1 MENRKFG
8 LEEIG
13 EKETGKKICKLA
25 NKNKIAIG
33 FNFNDILKSKNKGQ
47 LIGRMM
53 QNAKLCKKY
62 KLPKFE
68 EIDKEF
74 EISSLENERF
84 LIRNTLRKIAE
95 KLEIYSDAI
104 GNLVHPDGSSLSS
117 MYEVRFFSD
126 DEKDGMYKLFKK
138 LMKANRDIAAIV
150 LSADEKKE
158 ADFLN
163 DFFNGWLN
171 MKKELIAYM
180 GKMRESWEKESTI
193 EEDLGYF
200 G

>member
-1 MENRKFG
+1 MENKI
-8 LEEIG
+8 EE
-13 EKETGKKICKLA
+13 EY
-25 NKNKIAIG
+25 N
-33 FNFNDILKSKNKGQ
+33 
-47 LIGRMM
+47 
-53 QNAKLCKKY
+53 KLCKKY

-126 DEKDGMYKLFKK
+126 DEKDGMYRMFKK
-138 LMKANRDIAAIV
+138 LMKVNRDIAAIV
-150 LSADEKKE
+150 LRADEKKE
-158 ADFLN
+158 AEFLN

-171 MKKELIAYM
+171 MKEELIDYIW
-180 GKMRESWEKESTI
+180 KMRDSWEKESTI

>member
-1 MENRKFG
+1 M
-8 LEEIG
+8 
-13 EKETGKKICKLA
+13 
-25 NKNKIAIG
+25 KNKIEEEY
-33 FNFNDILKSKNKGQ
+33 N
-47 LIGRMM
+47 
-53 QNAKLCKKY
+53 KLCKKY

-163 DFFNGWLN
+163 DFFAEWGN
-171 MKKELIAYM
+171 MKKDLITFID
-180 GKMRESWEKESTI
+180 KMRESWEKESTI